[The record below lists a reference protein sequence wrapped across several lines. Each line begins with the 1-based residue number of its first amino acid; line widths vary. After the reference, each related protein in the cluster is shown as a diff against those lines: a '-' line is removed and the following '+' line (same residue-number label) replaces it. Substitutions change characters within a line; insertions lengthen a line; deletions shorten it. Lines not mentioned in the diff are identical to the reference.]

1 MGWLLVYNY
10 VNYKVIRDGIGGLIM
25 KSQSELKVELGIR
38 LIETATPYIINLIKK
53 EDNIFLIGADI
64 KDKESMRYKVQNAIK
79 DRVNILLPETIFED
93 QLLLKEYNM
102 LTLENILARSV
113 DAVVM
118 CIESPGSF
126 TELGAFA
133 NHKDLNKKLVVCL
146 NQKFSRA
153 KSFINLGP
161 IKYLKQ
167 NTSSIVYS
175 ENYLEPFGQDKIDK
189 LIKHIKTVKK
199 KNTRNMVYDLRNPIF
214 SERYVLTLL
223 YIVESI
229 DRPTLYS
236 IIKQKFSN
244 DKAEKEEIISIIH
257 SSLSSLSFKRDLHFQ
272 SSNKTYSLTKKGK
285 TRIHIEYP
293 NHFIHSSLD
302 SLRIE
307 MLNFNI
313 RRSRTYA

>member
-1 MGWLLVYNY
+1 
-10 VNYKVIRDGIGGLIM
+10 M
-25 KSQSELKVELGIR
+25 KSQSELKVELGVR
-38 LIETATPYIINLIKK
+38 LIETATPYIIDVIKK
-53 EDNIFLIGADI
+53 EINIFLIGADI
-64 KDKESMRYKVQNAIK
+64 KDKESMRYKVQNSIK
-79 DRVNILLPETIFED
+79 HKVNILLPETIFED

-102 LTLENILARSV
+102 LTLENILAHSV

-146 NQKFSRA
+146 NQKYSRA

-167 NTSSIVYS
+167 NTTSIVYS
-175 ENYLEPFGQDKIDK
+175 ENYTEPFNEKKIDT
-189 LIKHIKTVKK
+189 LLKHIKTVKK
-199 KNTRNMVYDLRNPIF
+199 KNNQNMVYNLHNPIF

-223 YIVESI
+223 YIVDSI
-229 DRPTLYS
+229 DRPTLYN

-244 DKAEKEEIISIIH
+244 DKAKKEEIISIIH
-257 SSLSSLSFKRDLHFQ
+257 SSLSSLSYKRDLHFQ
-272 SSNKTYSLTKKGK
+272 SRDKTYSLTRKGK
-285 TRIHIEYP
+285 NRIHTEYP
-293 NHFIHSSLD
+293 DHFIHSSLD

-307 MLNFNI
+307 MLNFNT
-313 RRSRTYA
+313 RRPRTYA